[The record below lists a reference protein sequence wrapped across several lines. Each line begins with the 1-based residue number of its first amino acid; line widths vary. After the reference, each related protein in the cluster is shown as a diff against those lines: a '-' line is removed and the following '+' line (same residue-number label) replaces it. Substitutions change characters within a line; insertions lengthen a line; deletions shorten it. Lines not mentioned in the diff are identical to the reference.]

1 MRGMRKLAICA
12 VVLAVVPLLGA
23 SSSGDRVVLSGNVR
37 VPNGET
43 AGEVVVFSGNV
54 AVGGLV
60 RGDVVV
66 FSGRVA
72 VTGQVSGDVVS
83 FGGPVLLGPNAQ
95 VGGSVIARDA
105 ITRRPGALVSGSVG
119 SGFPVT
125 FRAPALPT
133 GRLGL
138 WLSTTFSVLV
148 LGLILMWIAPRAS
161 DAVNETV
168 RGSKLRSVLA
178 GLGWF
183 LGLPVLACGLA
194 ITLVGLPFGLGILL
208 ALAFLYSLAYT
219 WGIWV
224 VGRLILGAPRN
235 RFLAFLVGWV
245 IVRGL
250 SAVPYLDAGLWLV
263 LVVPALGA
271 MWLATWRA
279 RRPAPPGRHRASAE
293 RASQRIV
300 PEWDERSLAP

>member
-1 MRGMRKLAICA
+1 MRKLALCA
-12 VVLAVVPLLGA
+12 LVLAVVPLLGA

-37 VPNGET
+37 IPNGET
-43 AGEVVVFSGNV
+43 SGEVVVFSGNV

-66 FSGRVA
+66 FSGRVT

-83 FGGPVLLGPNAQ
+83 FDGPVLLGPNAQ

-105 ITRRPGALVSGSVG
+105 VTRRPGAQVGGSVG
-119 SGFPVT
+119 GGFPVT
-125 FRAPALPT
+125 FRAPALLS

-148 LGLILMWIAPRAS
+148 LGLLLMSIAPRAS
-161 DAVNETV
+161 DVVQETLV
-168 RGSKLRSVLA
+168 ESKLRSVLA
-178 GLGWF
+178 GLAWF
-183 LGLPVLACGLA
+183 VGLPLLACA
-194 ITLVGLPFGLGILL
+194 SAVTLVGLPFGLGLLL

-224 VGRLILGAPRN
+224 VGRLILPSPRN
-235 RFLAFLVGWV
+235 RFLAFLLGWV
-245 IVRGL
+245 VVRGL
-250 SAVPYLDAGLWLV
+250 SAIPYLDVALWIV

-279 RRPAPPGRHRASAE
+279 RGSKARGAHVASTP
-293 RASQRIV
+293 IV
-300 PEWDERSLAP
+300 PGWEDRTLTP